1 MDEYLDAGVRLVWVI
16 DPSNRKVKVYRHDGS
31 VSQVDATAQL
41 SGDDVLPGF
50 SCPVASLFPV
60 GVATGAS

>member
-16 DPSNRKVKVYRHDGS
+16 APSNRTARIDRNDGS

-50 SCPVASLFPV
+50 NCQVGDLFPSQ
-60 GVATGAS
+60 AM